1 MLAESIQDDNVEF
14 KRLTQRPLL
23 AWPTLLLWAFSASL
37 WCTST
42 VLAILGQVDYVFTF
56 LMNGWATFLAFTVLH
71 DASHRSI
78 STHQWVNA
86 SLGQLS
92 IIFLSPAPA
101 FSMFRF
107 IHMQHHRFTNEGS
120 AVDPDYWVGQG
131 PKLLLPC
138 KWMII
143 DIFYYAW
150 YIPRLA
156 SRSKKEKR
164 EFVITILSLI
174 AVMSVLFYMGWFDE
188 FLLYHF
194 LPARLASFL
203 LAFTFDY
210 LPHHPHAVTAK
221 QAPYQATN
229 VRVGLEWLMTPVL
242 LYQNYHLIHHLHPLV
257 PFYRYIKIWR
267 ARQRTLLE
275 NESAMVKS
283 LSNRPV
289 SVAEYT
295 K

>member
-1 MLAESIQDDNVEF
+1 MLAESIQNDDAEF
-14 KRLTQRPLL
+14 KRLTKRPIL
-23 AWPTLLLWAFSASL
+23 AWPTVLLWAFSASL
-37 WCTST
+37 WCAST
-42 VLAILGQVDYVFTF
+42 ALAILGEVDYVVTF
-56 LMNGWATFLAFTVLH
+56 FINGWATFLAFTVLH

-86 SLGQLS
+86 TFGQLS

-101 FSMFRF
+101 FTMFRF

-120 AVDPDYWVGQG
+120 EVDPDHWVSEG
-131 PKLLLPC
+131 PKLLLPL
-138 KWMII
+138 KWAML
-143 DIFYYAW
+143 DFYYYAW
-150 YIPRLA
+150 YIPRVSA
-156 SRSKKEKR
+156 RSSKEKR
-164 EFVITILSLI
+164 EFIVTLSSLMTVLI
-174 AVMSVLFYMGWFDE
+174 VLIYMGWFDE

-194 LPARLASFL
+194 LPARLASTV

-257 PFYRYIKIWR
+257 PFYRYMKIWKV
-267 ARQRTLLE
+267 RQRTLLE
-275 NESAMVKS
+275 NNAVMVKP
-283 LSNRPV
+283 LSGRV
-289 SVAEYT
+289 ISVEEYT